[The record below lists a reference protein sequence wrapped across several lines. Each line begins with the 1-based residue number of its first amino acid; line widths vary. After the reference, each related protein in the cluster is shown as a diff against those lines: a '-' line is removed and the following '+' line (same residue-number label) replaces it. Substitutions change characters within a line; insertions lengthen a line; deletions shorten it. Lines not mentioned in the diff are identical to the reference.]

1 MPAGGVGVGDAGQML
16 WLPIFVDEMWYKIW
30 YAYPMMRRMRRL
42 CNFILVMTLVSS
54 QLVVSA
60 TSVSQIKEQISS
72 MQNKI
77 QNEQNKIEEID
88 NKIEGYEG
96 EQDILAEQ
104 MDDLNAE
111 IVNLLASVAV
121 LEEDIALKET
131 DIANAEIEYHA
142 ALDKQTA
149 QEEAMA
155 LQIQFMYVK
164 GESSLIN
171 MIFESISFGQM
182 LNRAEYAERVI
193 EYNNEMLAD
202 YIKTKEEVAA
212 LWAQLEI
219 DKEALESSKF
229 ELQEQKTYCD
239 TLLVQLK
246 QKSDNYDALI
256 AKAKTEAAAVKK
268 SLQEDQKK
276 LSKLQSQLASAQSG
290 NAANQNYKPTNYTSI
305 IDNATGSDL
314 GKKVAKYAC
323 QYIGN
328 PYVYGGT
335 SLTKGADCS
344 GFVYR
349 VYLDFGYTLPRTS
362 YSQRSAGKSVEYKN
376 AQPGDLICY
385 DGHIGI
391 YIGGGYIVHASNSKP
406 YPSGGIK
413 VNKANYRTI
422 LSVRRII

>member
-1 MPAGGVGVGDAGQML
+1 
-16 WLPIFVDEMWYKIW
+16 
-30 YAYPMMRRMRRL
+30 MRRII
-42 CNFILVMTLVSS
+42 NFILMIILVSS

-60 TSVSQIKEQISS
+60 STVSQLKEQISS
-72 MQNKI
+72 V
-77 QNEQNKIEEID
+77 QNKIENEKDKIEDID
-88 NKIEGYEG
+88 NQIEGYEG

-121 LEEDIALKET
+121 LEEDIATKET
-131 DIANAEIEYHA
+131 DIANAEIEYQA
-142 ALDKQTA
+142 AVDKQTQ

-164 GESSLIN
+164 GESSVLN
-171 MIFESISFGQM
+171 MIFESMSFGQM

-193 EYNNEMLAD
+193 EYNNEMLED
-202 YIKTKEEVAA
+202 YIETKEAVAA

-219 DKEALESSKF
+219 DKESLEASKY
-229 ELQEQKTYCD
+229 ELQEQKAYCD
-239 TLLVQLK
+239 TLLAQLK
-246 QKSDNYDALI
+246 EKSDNYDTLI

-276 LSKLQSQLASAQSG
+276 LSKLQTQLASAQAAA
-290 NAANQNYKPTNYTSI
+290 NAANQNYTPTSYTSI
-305 IDNATGSDL
+305 IENASGSDL

-349 VYLDFGYTLPRTS
+349 VYRDFGYNLPRTS

-391 YIGGGYIVHASNSKP
+391 YIGDGYIVHASNSKP
-406 YPSGGIK
+406 YPRGGIK

-422 LSVRRII
+422 VSVRRII

>member
-1 MPAGGVGVGDAGQML
+1 
-16 WLPIFVDEMWYKIW
+16 
-30 YAYPMMRRMRRL
+30 MRRL
-42 CNFILVMTLVSS
+42 FNFILMMTLVSS

-60 TSVSQIKEQISS
+60 TTVSQIQQQISS

-77 QNEQNKIEEID
+77 EDEKNKIEDID
-88 NKIEGYEG
+88 NQIEGYEG

-111 IVNLLASVAV
+111 IVNILASVAV
-121 LEEDIALKET
+121 LEEDIAAKET

-164 GESSLIN
+164 GESSFIN
-171 MIFESISFGQM
+171 MIFESMSFGQM

-193 EYNNEMLAD
+193 AYNNEMLED
-202 YIKTKEEVAA
+202 YIETKEAVAA

-219 DKEALESSKF
+219 DKESLEASKY
-229 ELQEQKTYCD
+229 ELQEQKSYCD
-239 TLLVQLK
+239 TLLAQLK

-276 LSKLQSQLASAQSG
+276 LSKLQSQLASAQSAA
-290 NAANQNYKPTNYTSI
+290 NAANQSYKPTNYTSI
-305 IDNATGSDL
+305 IEGASGSDL

-349 VYLDFGYTLPRTS
+349 VYRDFGYNLPRTS
-362 YSQRSAGKSVEYKN
+362 YSQRSAGKEVEYKN
-376 AQPGDLICY
+376 AEPGDLICY

-413 VNKANYRTI
+413 VNKATYRTI